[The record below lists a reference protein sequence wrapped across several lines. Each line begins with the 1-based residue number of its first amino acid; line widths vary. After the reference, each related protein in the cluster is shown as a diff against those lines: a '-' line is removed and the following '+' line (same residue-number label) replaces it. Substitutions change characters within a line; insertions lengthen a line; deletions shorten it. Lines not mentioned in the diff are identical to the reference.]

1 MKQWHSE
8 GQEQSAAIIAAEG
21 SGSRGKP
28 TTPSTQGL
36 RSTYVYGTPFRHRS
50 PQSRIDTTVYARR
63 VMEVFSAKPP
73 RAHRETVLSQVLK
86 DESGMSTIEYAMGSL
101 AAAALAA
108 VLYTVVK
115 GRGVVDAIQS
125 IIMDALSN
133 VPG

>member
-8 GQEQSAAIIAAEG
+8 GQEQPVGISAAEG
-21 SGSRGKP
+21 SGSREEHS
-28 TTPSTQGL
+28 TPNVQGL

-63 VMEVFSAKPP
+63 MMEVFSAKPP
-73 RAHRETVLSQVLK
+73 SAHRDTVLSQVVK

>member
-1 MKQWHSE
+1 MKQWHNE
-8 GQEQSAAIIAAEG
+8 GPEQPAAIPAAQG
-21 SGSRGKP
+21 SGSRAKP
-28 TTPSTQGL
+28 TGPNIKGL
-36 RSTYVYGTPFRHRS
+36 RSTYVFGTPFRHRN
-50 PQSRIDTTVYARR
+50 PQSEIDTTVYARR
-63 VMEVFSAKPP
+63 IMELSTQPP
-73 RAHRETVLSQVLK
+73 RAHRDTVLGQVLK